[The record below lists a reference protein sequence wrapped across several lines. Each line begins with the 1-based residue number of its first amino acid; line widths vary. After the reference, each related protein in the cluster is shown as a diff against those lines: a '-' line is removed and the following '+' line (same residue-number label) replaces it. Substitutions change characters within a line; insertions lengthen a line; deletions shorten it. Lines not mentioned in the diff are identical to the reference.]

1 MSENSNESRRAQR
14 SAKANAKWQEEV
26 RKYGPEGAKYRSM
39 AVLLGWVAGIFVIA
53 TLAAS
58 ATAYK
63 AVQQRDAAAAEATR
77 LGDKLIVAETAV
89 AALEKRVAAGDELAD
104 MAMDDVLIRASLT
117 DPITNVNELRDY
129 LVGYGRV
136 LFDRYVPK
144 DKQPAFIHALT
155 ADPKDPRRYT
165 VLMPETVT
173 GEFMQRFEV
182 RIVDRVVIEE
192 ANDPSDVL
200 FGRHPKRGGKA
211 QPTVPPK

>member
-1 MSENSNESRRAQR
+1 MNENGNESWRAQR
-14 SAKANAKWQEEV
+14 SAKANTKWQEEV

-53 TLAAS
+53 TLAA
-58 ATAYK
+58 ATTAYK
-63 AVQQRDAAAAEATR
+63 AVQQREAAAAEATR
-77 LGDKLIVAETAV
+77 LGDKLIVAETAI
-89 AALEKRVAAGDELAD
+89 AALEKRVAAGGELAD
-104 MAMDDVLIRASLT
+104 MAVEDVMIRASLT
-117 DPITNVNELRDY
+117 TPITNVQELRDY

-144 DKQPAFIHALT
+144 EKQPAFIHAIT

-165 VLMPETVT
+165 VLMPESVT
-173 GEFMQRFEV
+173 GDFMQRFEV

-200 FGRHPKRGGKA
+200 FGRHPERGGRA
-211 QPTVPPK
+211 RPTPSPK